1 MKKGIWFA
9 FSAVVAATMIYTVA
23 QHIVGGSTPRVLAS
37 GGIDHENKNF
47 NSFPINNSAREFY
60 DWLS

>member
-9 FSAVVAATMIYTVA
+9 FSAVAAMTMIYTVA
-23 QHIVGGSTPRVLAS
+23 QYIVSGSTPCVLAF
-37 GGIDHENKNF
+37 GGKDHENRNF
-47 NSFPINNSAREFY
+47 NSFPIDNSAREFD